1 MGYRI
6 VNIVGN
12 AGDNRPAAEFL
23 AAFVRDGE
31 LALPRPG
38 DDDTEVWHQRMR
50 WWWDENP
57 HCQPDSPRGFLLEEE
72 GGDIV
77 GFNGFIP
84 FDYEVDGEPVPTLV
98 TTSFFV
104 RERHRSAVLG
114 MLTRQRAFGKTHQII
129 DGSPSPEMRQLLA
142 RLGYAH
148 SGERRQYF
156 FPTSRLGGAGSR
168 SLLRAAGWSFALPSG
183 AGSVT
188 NDPLT
193 LAGAATPRDGRVR
206 RHLSVATLQWLV
218 QIGSTRRQFFGLLDE
233 AGAPLAY
240 AIGLYKEQ
248 AGIKACLLMDYEDFH
263 PGKKGLAL
271 LLRALLDDPRAAGLD
286 PDTGLL
292 LLSLFAADAPDTAP
306 GRRRDSLLYY
316 QLPPMHQDC
325 EKACRPFEGDLPL
338 I

>member
-1 MGYRI
+1 M
-6 VNIVGN
+6 
-12 AGDNRPAAEFL
+12 
-23 AAFVRDGE
+23 
-31 LALPRPG
+31 PG
-38 DDDTEVWHQRMR
+38 GF
-50 WWWDENP
+50 
-57 HCQPDSPRGFLLEEE
+57 PRGFLLEDED
-72 GGDIV
+72 GVIV

-84 FDYEVDGEPVPTLV
+84 FDYEVDREPVPTLV

-114 MLTRQRAFGKTHQII
+114 MLTRQRAYGKTHQII

-156 FPTSRLGGAGSR
+156 FPTARLGGAAAR
-168 SLLRAAGWSFALPSG
+168 SLLRTAGWSFALPPG

-188 NDPLT
+188 NDPLA
-193 LAGAATPRDGRVR
+193 LAGATPPRDGRVH
-206 RHLSVATLQWLV
+206 RHLGVTTWQWLTRV
-218 QIGSTRRQFFGLLDE
+218 GSMPRRFFGLLDE

-240 AIGLYKEQ
+240 AIGLYKEK

-263 PGKKGLAL
+263 PEKKGLAL

-286 PDTGLL
+286 ADTGLI
-292 LLSLFAADAPDTAP
+292 LLSLFEADAPDTVP
-306 GRRRDSLLYY
+306 GLRRDSLLYY
-316 QLPPMHQDC
+316 QLPPPWRDR
-325 EKACRPFEGDLPL
+325 EKAFRPLEGDLPL